1 MVYVFFFC
9 KQKTAYEMR
18 IGDWSSDVCA
28 SDLQRAVDEARDP
41 AALAVAEHRR
51 TAGLEI
57 HRRLLGDIV
66 DRAGEAVAAILGAL
80 RPAQDLDALYALHE
94 DGGTAETVDIDA
106 VDEGRDD
113 CFLTG
118 AARLRHAANDRTRGS
133 DAAGRREVRTGGV
146 PPTGDLT
153 V

>member
-94 DGGTAETVDIDA
+94 DGGTAEHD
-106 VDEGRDD
+106 
-113 CFLTG
+113 
-118 AARLRHAANDRTRGS
+118 DRTEE
-133 DAAGRREVRTGGV
+133 RRVGKESVRTG
-146 PPTGDLT
+146 
-153 V
+153 